1 MPLSL
6 KFILFGKKYYLRYFS
21 VQAKL
26 RLILLLSYVADIEHH
41 YHFMPEVRQYILKEP
56 RSSCS
61 ESDHSNFFTT
71 DRATE
76 TQSGS
81 PEGTFHSAQSWF
93 GIAWWYCRDLIIAIS
108 VSI

>member
-1 MPLSL
+1 MA
-6 KFILFGKKYYLRYFS
+6 
-21 VQAKL
+21 AKL

-93 GIAWWYCRDLIIAIS
+93 GIAWWYCRDLVIS
-108 VSI
+108 ILVSI